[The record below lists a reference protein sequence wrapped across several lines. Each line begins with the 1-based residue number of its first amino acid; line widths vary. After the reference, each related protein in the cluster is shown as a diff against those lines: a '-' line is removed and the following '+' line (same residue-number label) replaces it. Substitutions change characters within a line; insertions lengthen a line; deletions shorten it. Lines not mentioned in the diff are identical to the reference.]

1 MKVITCTLCSFWESS
16 IGKKL
21 VVALTGL
28 FLTLFLAGHLTGNL
42 LIFAGPEAFDVYAH
56 FLHHMLHGVG
66 IWLFRGTMLVA
77 LALHVVATVQ
87 LTRTN
92 RAARQQYEC
101 KATVRASR
109 SSRIMIW
116 SGLTVLAFVI
126 FHILHLTVRID
137 PALAEA
143 AKESPHAMVLLGFQ
157 NWLVVLFYVIAM
169 TLLCSH
175 LSHGVASIFQTLG
188 VRSRKTAGLIQILST
203 AYALVIWLGFISI
216 PLAIAFG
223 IVK

>member
-1 MKVITCTLCSFWESS
+1 MKVITCKLCSFWESS

-42 LIFAGPEAFDVYAH
+42 LIYVGAEAFDAYAH
-56 FLHHMLHGVG
+56 FLHHMLHGAG
-66 IWLFRGTMLVA
+66 IWLFRISMLVA
-77 LALHVVATVQ
+77 LILHVVATVQ
-87 LTRTN
+87 LTRAN
-92 RAARQQYEC
+92 RTARQQYEC

-116 SGLTVLAFVI
+116 SGLTILAFVI

-137 PALAEA
+137 PILAELA
-143 AKESPHAMVLLGFQ
+143 EKSPHAMAIRGFQ
-157 NWLVVLFYVIAM
+157 SWPVVIFYVIAM

-188 VRSRKTAGLIQILST
+188 FRTAKTAGPIQLLST
-203 AYALVIWLGFISI
+203 AYALIIWLGFISI
-216 PLAIAFG
+216 PLAIVVG

>member
-1 MKVITCTLCSFWESS
+1 MKVITCPLCSFWESS
-16 IGKKL
+16 IGKKI

-42 LIFAGPEAFDVYAH
+42 LIFVGADAFDAYAE

-66 IWLFRGTMLVA
+66 IWLFRASMLVA
-77 LALHVVATVQ
+77 IGLHVVATVQ
-87 LTRTN
+87 LTREN

-101 KATVRASR
+101 KATVQASR

-116 SGLTVLAFVI
+116 SGLTVLAFIV

-137 PALAEA
+137 PVLAEA
-143 AKESPHAMVLLGFQ
+143 AKVSPHAMAVLGFQ
-157 NWLVVLFYVIAM
+157 SWLVVLFYLIAM

-175 LSHGVASIFQTLG
+175 LSHGVGSIFQTLG
-188 VRSRKTAGLIQILST
+188 FRTKKTGRTIDLLSK

-223 IVK
+223 LVK